1 MENAATFIRVMR
13 YTSNSD
19 NGSDY
24 LIPELAVQVL
34 ALIRTILPDKF
45 ALFLDIFGLRAGK
58 IDQNVAKTFHP
69 MEHRRTM
76 RPKIG
81 PIHHKRKL
89 A

>member
-1 MENAATFIRVMR
+1 MRSTF
-13 YTSNSD
+13 NSD

-34 ALIRTILPDKF
+34 ALIRMILT
-45 ALFLDIFGLRAGK
+45 DIFTSLLVVFGLQTGK

-69 MEHRRTM
+69 PKHRRTM

>member
-1 MENAATFIRVMR
+1 MENTTTPQNPMCCR
-13 YTSNSD
+13 SNND
-19 NGSDY
+19 NGGDY

-34 ALIRTILPDKF
+34 ALIRINLADKF
-45 ALFLDIFGLRAGK
+45 AFLLAILRMQIGK

-69 MEHRRTM
+69 LEHRRTM